1 MNRAETLND
10 GLACVNEFSTGW
22 KFVRLVVPFKRNY
35 LNRTKIW
42 TLGSPKFR
50 VNGAKIIV
58 KGSRVNKVPVRFFS
72 RTKSESLVS
81 LIIFLVTGYPLGSI
95 SAFLPGPVFD
105 PPRRIGGWVRAHFPE
120 QRLVIEPSY
129 PLNNPTST
137 VQWSGKGP
145 YSLEQAGNPTEQ
157 WPRL

>member
-1 MNRAETLND
+1 M
-10 GLACVNEFSTGW
+10 
-22 KFVRLVVPFKRNY
+22 RLVVPFKRNY

-58 KGSRVNKVPVRFFS
+58 KGSRVNKVLVRFFS

-95 SAFLPGPVFD
+95 SAVSRVRSLILPE
-105 PPRRIGGWVRAHFPE
+105 GWVDECGLIFP
-120 QRLVIEPSY
+120 
-129 PLNNPTST
+129 N
-137 VQWSGKGP
+137 SG
-145 YSLEQAGNPTEQ
+145 
-157 WPRL
+157 W